1 MGDIHVFEDE
11 PFLRFARRASG
22 LVVLGGVLAAA
33 LWGAAM
39 SALHAVAGAPV
50 VPFELG
56 AMFGEWGNRLLGVEG
71 GQGFTV
77 WWWVLL
83 VAVSAASF
91 ALHEL
96 VHAFFF
102 KQYAPP
108 GTRVTFGSNLGMGML
123 YASAEGVVYGRVQY
137 LTIALA
143 PSVVVTL
150 LLMAVGL
157 GLRWPLWTILVVV
170 VHLSGCTGD
179 WGYVRAIVRNP
190 AIAFCE
196 DTSYGVAFYAEGRAD
211 ADRGPGAHLDLVDG
225 VTTVAPLG
233 PTGDCRSV
241 GHVGRPID
249 DCGPQS
255 ASERGCALGL
265 DRAGAAGAVDVAAID
280 PADSVC
286 AATDAASATGAADV
300 DATADATAAN
310 VGATAAAAGAADPSA
325 SCGAHGFTVVE
336 GGRRP

>member
-1 MGDIHVFEDE
+1 MFEDE
-11 PFLRFARRASG
+11 SFLRFARRASG

-123 YASAEGVVYGRVQY
+123 YASAEGVVYGRAQY

-196 DTSYGVAFYAEGRAD
+196 DTSYGVAFYADVRAD
-211 ADRGPGAHLDLVDG
+211 AARGPGAHLDLVDG
-225 VTTVAPLG
+225 GATVAPLG
-233 PTGDCRSV
+233 PTGDCRSA
-241 GHVGRPID
+241 GHVGCSID

-255 ASERGCALGL
+255 VIERGCALGL
-265 DRAGAAGAVDVAAID
+265 DPAGAAGTVDVAVID

-286 AATDAASATGAADV
+286 AATDVASAAGAADV
-300 DATADATAAN
+300 DATADVIAAIA
-310 VGATAAAAGAADPSA
+310 GATAAAADADPSA

>member
-1 MGDIHVFEDE
+1 MFEDE

-123 YASAEGVVYGRVQY
+123 YANAEGVVYGRAQY

-225 VTTVAPLG
+225 GATVAPLG
-233 PTGDCRSV
+233 PTGDCRSA
-241 GHVGRPID
+241 GHVGCSID
-249 DCGPQS
+249 CCGPQS
-255 ASERGCALGL
+255 AIERGCALGL
-265 DRAGAAGAVDVAAID
+265 DPAGAAGTVDVAVID

-286 AATDAASATGAADV
+286 AATDVASAAGAADV
-300 DATADATAAN
+300 DATADVIAAIA
-310 VGATAAAAGAADPSA
+310 GATAAAADADPSA

>member
-1 MGDIHVFEDE
+1 
-11 PFLRFARRASG
+11 
-22 LVVLGGVLAAA
+22 
-33 LWGAAM
+33 
-39 SALHAVAGAPV
+39 
-50 VPFELG
+50 
-56 AMFGEWGNRLLGVEG
+56 
-71 GQGFTV
+71 
-77 WWWVLL
+77 
-83 VAVSAASF
+83 
-91 ALHEL
+91 
-96 VHAFFF
+96 
-102 KQYAPP
+102 
-108 GTRVTFGSNLGMGML
+108 ML
-123 YASAEGVVYGRVQY
+123 YASAEGVVYGRAQY

-211 ADRGPGAHLDLVDG
+211 ADRGPGAHLGLVDG
-225 VTTVAPLG
+225 GATVAPLG
-233 PTGDCRSV
+233 PTGDCRSA
-241 GHVGRPID
+241 GHVGCSID
-249 DCGPQS
+249 GCGPQS
-255 ASERGCALGL
+255 AIERGCALGL
-265 DRAGAAGAVDVAAID
+265 DPAGAAGTVDVAAID

-286 AATDAASATGAADV
+286 AATDVASAAGAADV
-300 DATADATAAN
+300 DATADAIAAIAG
-310 VGATAAAAGAADPSA
+310 VTAAAADADPSA

>member
-1 MGDIHVFEDE
+1 MRKIGDIRVFEDE
-11 PFLRFARRASG
+11 SFLRFMRRTSG
-22 LVVLGGVLAAA
+22 LVVLGGVLAAV
-33 LWGAAM
+33 LWAAAM

-56 AMFGEWGNRLLGVEG
+56 AMFGEWGNRVLGVEG
-71 GQGFTV
+71 GQGFTA

-83 VAVSAASF
+83 VVVSAASF

-108 GTRVTFGSNLGMGML
+108 GARVTFGSNLGMGML
-123 YASAEGVVYGRVQY
+123 YASAEGVVYGRAQY

-150 LLMAVGL
+150 LLMAMGL

-179 WGYVRAIVRNP
+179 WGYARAIVRDP

-196 DTSYGVAFYAEGRAD
+196 DTSYGVAFYAEGRA
-211 ADRGPGAHLDLVDG
+211 GAG
-225 VTTVAPLG
+225 V
-233 PTGDCRSV
+233 
-241 GHVGRPID
+241 
-249 DCGPQS
+249 
-255 ASERGCALGL
+255 
-265 DRAGAAGAVDVAAID
+265 
-280 PADSVC
+280 
-286 AATDAASATGAADV
+286 
-300 DATADATAAN
+300 
-310 VGATAAAAGAADPSA
+310 AAAGTADVADSSA
-325 SCGAHGFTVVE
+325 SQGSHGFTVVE
-336 GGRRP
+336 GGRRS